1 MNLKDFLVSIGIMS
15 EPKPKPS
22 PKKKKEAKK

>member
-1 MNLKDFLVSIGIMS
+1 MIINSKHPLLELLK
-15 EPKPKPS
+15 PKPKPS

>member
-1 MNLKDFLVSIGIMS
+1 MIINPKHPLLKLLK
-15 EPKPKPS
+15 PKPKPS

>member
-1 MNLKDFLVSIGIMS
+1 MIINSKHPLLKLLK
-15 EPKPKPS
+15 PKPKPS